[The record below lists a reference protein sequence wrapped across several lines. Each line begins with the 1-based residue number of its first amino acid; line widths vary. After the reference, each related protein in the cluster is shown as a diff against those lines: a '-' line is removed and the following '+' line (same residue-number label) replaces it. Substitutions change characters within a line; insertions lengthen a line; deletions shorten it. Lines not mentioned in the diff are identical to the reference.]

1 MKLLRSPKLLWVIPF
16 VFMGLAFYIP
26 LLSVLQLGFGEHL
39 GQGDPTEISVWPV
52 LWFTFW
58 QAAVSTIICLLVGIP
73 AAYIFYR
80 RSFFGSNLLRSII
93 TVPFMLPSLVVA
105 MAVIEFARPFGGF
118 SPVVAIIFANVFA
131 NFAVVVRTVGSQWQ
145 NIADETEEEAEL
157 SGAGRIRT
165 TFKVILPQ
173 LATSIRSSSAII
185 MLYCA
190 SSYGIVLSLGGG
202 QINTL
207 ETALSITVLQRL
219 DFQHGAALA
228 LLQVAFSLVAF
239 TASRWGGANPLSFEP
254 KSAKSKKL
262 DKRDWPAFLFT
273 VLLTF
278 GIVVIPICLVLVN
291 AFRTKAGSFG
301 LENFFLLDSRGY
313 RDLLNIS
320 FAEASINSLRNLV
333 VATILS
339 MLIGGIVSYLLAER
353 ARQRKSKQTDFIG
366 ITLDAAFLL
375 PIGVSAVVLGLGY
388 LVSLSGNLADI
399 RSQWFIVPLVQS
411 VFAIPMVIRVLFP
424 ALIAIDD
431 GPREQA
437 MTDGASKLE
446 IFFAIDLR
454 LIRASV
460 KTAVAF
466 SALVSVGEF
475 GVASLLAYADQA
487 TIPVLL
493 YQLIAR
499 PGNQNFEMAL
509 AVAAILTALTTV
521 LVLLV
526 SRESET
532 IRKRRLVS

>member
-1 MKLLRSPKLLWVIPF
+1 
-16 VFMGLAFYIP
+16 MGFAFYVP
-26 LLSVLQLGFGEHL
+26 LLSVLSLGFGDHL
-39 GQGDPTEISVWPV
+39 VSGDTGEISVWPV

-58 QAAVSTIICLLVGIP
+58 QAALSTVLCLVVGIP

-80 RSFFGSNLLRSII
+80 RSFLGSNLLRSVI

-105 MAVIEFARPFGGF
+105 MAVIEFARPFGVF
-118 SPVVAIIFANVFA
+118 DPVVAIIFANVFA

-145 NIADETEEEAEL
+145 NIADEAEEEAEL
-157 SGAGRIRT
+157 GGAGRVRT
-165 TFKVILPQ
+165 AFTVILPQ
-173 LATSIRSSSAII
+173 LATSIRSSAAII

-190 SSYGIVLSLGGG
+190 STYGIVLSLGGG
-202 QINTL
+202 QVNTL

-228 LLQVAFSLVAF
+228 LLQVLFSLAAF

-254 KSAKSKKL
+254 KSAQSKKL
-262 DKRDWPAFLFT
+262 DKRDVPAFVFT
-273 VLLTF
+273 LALTF
-278 GIVVIPICLVLVN
+278 GIVVIPICLVLAN
-291 AFRTKAGSFG
+291 AFRNSAGDLSF
-301 LENFFLLDSRGY
+301 ENFLLLETRGY

-320 FAEASINSLRNLV
+320 FAEAAFNSLRNLL
-333 VATILS
+333 VATLLS
-339 MLIGGIVSYLLAER
+339 MIIGGLVSYLLAER
-353 ARQRKSKQTDFIG
+353 ARKRREKKTDFIG

-388 LVSLSGNLADI
+388 LVTLSGDLADL

-424 ALIAIDD
+424 ALLAIDD

-437 MTDGASKLE
+437 MTDGASKLQ
-446 IFFAIDLR
+446 IFFDIDLR

-466 SALVSVGEF
+466 SALVSLGEF
-475 GVASLLAYADQA
+475 GVASLLAYADQT

-493 YQLIAR
+493 YQLISR
-499 PGNQNFEMAL
+499 PGNQNYEMAL
-509 AVAAILTALTTV
+509 AVAAILTALTTL

-526 SRESET
+526 SRETDT
-532 IRKRRLVS
+532 IRKKPIAN

>member
-1 MKLLRSPKLLWVIPF
+1 
-16 VFMGLAFYIP
+16 MGLAFYIP

-39 GQGDPTEISVWPV
+39 GSGDSSNTSVWPV

-58 QAAVSTIICLLVGIP
+58 QAALSTLLSLLVGIP

-80 RSFFGSNLLRSII
+80 RSFYGANLLRSVI
-93 TVPFMLPSLVVA
+93 TMPFMLPSLVVA

-118 SPVVAIIFANVFA
+118 DPVVAIIFANVFA
-131 NFAVVVRTVGSQWQ
+131 NFAVVVRTVGAQWQ

-157 SGAGRIRT
+157 GGAGRLRT
-165 TFKVILPQ
+165 AFTVILPQ

-190 SSYGIVLSLGGG
+190 STYGIVLSLGGG

-207 ETALSITVLQRL
+207 ETALSIAVLQRL

-228 LLQVAFSLVAF
+228 LLQVIFSLVAF

-254 KSAKSKKL
+254 KSGQSKKL
-262 DKRDWPAFLFT
+262 DKRDLPTFLFT
-273 VLLTF
+273 MLLTF

-291 AFRTKAGSFG
+291 AFKDKTGALS
-301 LENFFLLDSRGY
+301 LENFYLLDTRGY
-313 RDLLNIS
+313 RDLLNIT
-320 FAEASINSLRNLV
+320 FAEAAFNSIRNLL
-333 VATILS
+333 VATLLAMI
-339 MLIGGIVSYLLAER
+339 IGGIVSYLLAER
-353 ARQRKSKQTDFIG
+353 ARARNNKKTDFVG
-366 ITLDAAFLL
+366 LALDATFLL

-388 LVSLSGNLADI
+388 LVSLSGDLADV

-437 MTDGASKLE
+437 MTDGASRLE
-446 IFFAIDLR
+446 IFFSIDLR

-460 KTAVAF
+460 KTAIAF
-466 SALVSVGEF
+466 SALVSLGEF
-475 GVASLLAYADQA
+475 GVASLLAYADQT

-499 PGNQNFEMAL
+499 PGNQNYEMAL
-509 AVAAILTALTTV
+509 AVAAILTALTTL

-526 SRESET
+526 SRESEST
-532 IRKRRLVS
+532 RRKQIKN